1 MTIKQKTVLGM
12 AGAALLLTTPMPLI
26 AADAQHP
33 VSAKSSDGVVTS
45 TADYWGRRRWRHRDR
60 IDGGDVLTGIGILA
74 GIAIIADA
82 ASKADDGS
90 RRRREEPSVYRDNA
104 PSRYEEE
111 PRASYGNDLGSA
123 VTACTDAA
131 ERSAGGSARVQEI
144 GSVTRNGDGW
154 RVEGSLDRGA
164 NRGFSCST
172 SGGRV
177 EEVRMDDGRI

>member
-1 MTIKQKTVLGM
+1 MKFMRKSTLGV
-12 AGAALLLTTPMPLI
+12 ACAALVLTTPMPLV
-26 AADAQHP
+26 AADVQHP
-33 VSAKSSDGVVTS
+33 VSAKSGDGVVTS

-82 ASKADDGS
+82 ASKADNGP
-90 RRRREEPSVYRDNA
+90 RRRREERPVYRDNA
-104 PSRYEEE
+104 PSRYEDE
-111 PRASYGNDLGSA
+111 PRATHSNDLGSA

-177 EEVRMDDGRI
+177 DEVRMDEGRI